1 MVQCCPICEIIF
13 FSSNRQRNANLAQR
27 GIDGNDMEAQVKEIE
42 ARGKVLLEEYKAQRG
57 DKPITRTEQLEI
69 LEPLAGAFTLMSNA
83 INMSGTKVRRTQCGN
98 LMILLSFRSYVKSIL
113 ENLEVLK
120 LPLLPL

>member
-1 MVQCCPICEIIF
+1 
-13 FSSNRQRNANLAQR
+13 
-27 GIDGNDMEAQVKEIE
+27 MEAQVKEIE

-83 INMSGTKVRRTQCGN
+83 INMSGTKVRLTQCGN
-98 LMILLSFRSYVKSIL
+98 LMIFLSFRSYVKSIL

-120 LPLLPL
+120 LPLWPL

>member
-1 MVQCCPICEIIF
+1 
-13 FSSNRQRNANLAQR
+13 
-27 GIDGNDMEAQVKEIE
+27 MEAQVKEIE

-83 INMSGTKVRRTQCGN
+83 INMSGTRLSGVVTSYKGKKLFTYFFFLLYFQAERLKPSQRLIDSSQTIVMAKCRNTPRR
-98 LMILLSFRSYVKSIL
+98 
-113 ENLEVLK
+113 K
-120 LPLLPL
+120 LPN

>member
-1 MVQCCPICEIIF
+1 
-13 FSSNRQRNANLAQR
+13 
-27 GIDGNDMEAQVKEIE
+27 MEAQVKEIE

-98 LMILLSFRSYVKSIL
+98 LMIFLSFRSYVKSIL

-120 LPLLPL
+120 LPFLPF

>member
-1 MVQCCPICEIIF
+1 
-13 FSSNRQRNANLAQR
+13 
-27 GIDGNDMEAQVKEIE
+27 MEAQVKEIE

-83 INMSGTKVRRTQCGN
+83 INMSGTTG
-98 LMILLSFRSYVKSIL
+98 S
-113 ENLEVLK
+113 LK
-120 LPLLPL
+120 ADCKF